1 MPAASM
7 KLTAKRQIG
16 ALARFA
22 ALALAV
28 GGLTSCISLGEFL
41 PGSKDKDIA
50 ATPTPGAQSEPL
62 AGGIGD
68 AFGSGPVR
76 VGMILPLSQN
86 GGASAIGQSL
96 RNAAQ
101 LAVEESGANN
111 ISVIVEDDRST
122 PEGAVQATQAELAA
136 GARILVGPLYA
147 ADVRA
152 VGPVAKAA
160 GKPVIAFSTDVTVAS
175 NGVYLL
181 SFLIENYVDRIME
194 YAASKGKKSFAVLAP
209 LNDNANVAVTEAQIE
224 ASKLHMKLVD
234 VARYTPGQP
243 ISAAQE
249 VASVS
254 EPLDAV
260 LVAEQAEGMSA
271 LSAALAA
278 HPIKAQL
285 LGLGAGMA
293 SDPRVLQLPG
303 VQGAWFSA
311 PESDG
316 FNSFADRYR
325 ARFKSD
331 PARLATLAYD
341 AISLVAALARAQG
354 AAAFSEATLT
364 NPSGFNG
371 ADGVFRFRA
380 DGPNERGLAVMQI
393 SNGSAKV
400 ISPAPRVFAGG

>member
-1 MPAASM
+1 
-7 KLTAKRQIG
+7 
-16 ALARFA
+16 
-22 ALALAV
+22 V
-28 GGLTSCISLGEFL
+28 
-41 PGSKDKDIA
+41 
-50 ATPTPGAQSEPL
+50 PL

-86 GGASAIGQSL
+86 GGPSAIGQSL

-181 SFLIENYVDRIME
+181 SFLIESYVDRIME

-209 LNDNANVAVTEAQIE
+209 LNDNANVAVTEAQLE

-234 VARYTPGQP
+234 VARYSPGQP
-243 ISAAQE
+243 MGAAEE

-260 LVAEQAEGMSA
+260 FVAEQAEGMSA
-271 LSAALAA
+271 LSAALTA

-285 LGLGAGMA
+285 LGTGMW
-293 SDPRVLQLPG
+293 SDSKVLQLPG

-311 PESDG
+311 PENGG
-316 FNSFADRYR
+316 FSAFADRYR

-331 PARLATLAYD
+331 PARLATLSYD

-380 DGPNERGLAVMQI
+380 DGPNERGLAVMEV
-393 SNGSAKV
+393 SNGAAKV
-400 ISPAPRVFAGG
+400 ISPAPHVFAGG

>member
-7 KLTAKRQIG
+7 KLTAKRHMG
-16 ALARFA
+16 AVARFA

-28 GGLTSCISLGEFL
+28 GGLTSCISFGDIL
-41 PGSKDKDIA
+41 PSSKNKDIA
-50 ATPTPGAQSEPL
+50 ATPTAGAENEPL
-62 AGGIGD
+62 PGGIGD
-68 AFGSGPVR
+68 AFGGGPVR
-76 VGMILPLSQN
+76 VGMILPLTQN
-86 GGASAIGQSL
+86 GSPSAIGQSL

-101 LAVEESGANN
+101 LAVEESGVND

-147 ADVRA
+147 PNVRA

-160 GKPVIAFSTDVTVAS
+160 GKPVIAFSTDVTAAS

-194 YAASKGKKSFAVLAP
+194 YAASRGKKSLAVLAP

-234 VARYTPGQP
+234 VARYAPGQP
-243 ISAAQE
+243 VSATQE
-249 VASVS
+249 IASVS

-260 LVAEQAEGMSA
+260 FVAEQADGMSA
-271 LSAALAA
+271 LSAALATN
-278 HPIKAQL
+278 PIKAQL
-285 LGLGAGMA
+285 LGTGMWTD
-293 SDPRVLQLPG
+293 SRVLQLPG
-303 VQGAWFSA
+303 LQGAWFSA
-311 PESDG
+311 PENGG
-316 FNSFADRYR
+316 FSSFADRYR

-354 AAAFSEATLT
+354 IAAFSEATLT

-393 SNGSAKV
+393 SNGAAKV
-400 ISPAPRVFAGG
+400 ISPAPHVFAGG